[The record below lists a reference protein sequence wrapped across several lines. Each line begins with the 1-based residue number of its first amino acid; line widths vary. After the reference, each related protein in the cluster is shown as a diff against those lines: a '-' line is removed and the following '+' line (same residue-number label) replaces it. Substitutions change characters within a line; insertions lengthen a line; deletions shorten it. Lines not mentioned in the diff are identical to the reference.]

1 MRRFLS
7 VVKNTGIIYDVEF
20 NVSNMRVT
28 HKIFRADHCV
38 LFVKLKKKKKGNKR
52 KLISIAFKCF
62 ISWRSQKKKKRKKN

>member
-1 MRRFLS
+1 MNFMRRFLS

-38 LFVKLKKKKKGNKR
+38 LFVKLKKRKKEKKKKGNKR

-62 ISWRSQKKKKRKKN
+62 IL

>member
-20 NVSNMRVT
+20 NASNMRVT

-38 LFVKLKKKKKGNKR
+38 LFVKLKKKKKKKGNRR

-62 ISWRSQKKKKRKKN
+62 IS

>member
-1 MRRFLS
+1 MNFMRRFLS

-38 LFVKLKKKKKGNKR
+38 LFVKLKKRKKEKR
-52 KLISIAFKCF
+52 KQAKADFDCI
-62 ISWRSQKKKKRKKN
+62 

>member
-1 MRRFLS
+1 MNFMRRFLS

-38 LFVKLKKKKKGNKR
+38 LFVKLKKKRKKEKR
-52 KLISIAFKCF
+52 KQAKADFDCI
-62 ISWRSQKKKKRKKN
+62 